1 MNITERIKQVVEES
15 GLSKTEIARRCGVSR
30 ASVSQWVNGDTKSP
44 TAEKIFLLAKATGVS
59 AKWLTTG
66 KGSKEPSPEEQSIE
80 DQSEFLG
87 YISPWDSNTP
97 LDRDEVELPFF
108 QEVELSAGHGSTQVI
123 ESDGP
128 KLRFAKSTLRRV
140 GVQPD
145 KAACVVVNG
154 TSMEPMLP
162 SGTVVGVNLDEQKI
176 KDGAIYAI
184 DHKGMLQ
191 IKMLYRLAGGGIRI
205 RSMNRDE
212 YPDEDWPG
220 DYSQQHIR
228 VLGKIF
234 WYSGLIF

>member
-1 MNITERIKQVVEES
+1 MNITERIKLVIDES
-15 GLSKTEIARRCGVSR
+15 GLSKREIARRCGVS
-30 ASVSQWVNGDTKSP
+30 APSVTHWVNGDTKAP
-44 TAEKIFLLAKATGVS
+44 TAEKIFKLAKATGVS
-59 AKWLTTG
+59 PKWLTTG
-66 KGSKEPSPEEQSIE
+66 KGPKEPTPEELTIE

-97 LDRDEVELPFF
+97 LDKDEVELPFY

-162 SGTVVGVNLDEQKI
+162 SGTVVGVNLAEHKI
-176 KDGAIYAI
+176 KDGAIYAL

-220 DYSQQHIR
+220 DYAQQYIR
-228 VLGKIF
+228 ILGKIF
-234 WYSGLIF
+234 WYSGLIY